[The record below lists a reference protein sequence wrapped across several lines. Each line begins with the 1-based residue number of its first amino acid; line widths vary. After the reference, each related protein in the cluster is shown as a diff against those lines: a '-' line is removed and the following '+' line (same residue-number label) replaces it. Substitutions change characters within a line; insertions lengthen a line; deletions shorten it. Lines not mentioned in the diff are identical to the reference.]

1 MRFLRKKNKK
11 NNNNKNSPA
20 AAVSSDESS
29 FGASDETISR
39 DRDKWGIQ
47 KIYPDAQGD
56 SFQVWYMDQDADPT
70 KDKRF
75 GNWKNANLR
84 KMQDGSGA
92 CWYVDGKDQRGQVRL
107 EGLSE
112 SGTKKWLDAEAT
124 IYVFYIDDSK
134 EFAVTPYVYT
144 LYLRGGK
151 HTAKDPCLGA
161 CYKAMVRK
169 DRRVS
174 IVKEVEHPQYTSN
187 RVGKQIANEVK
198 GSWIGFK
205 LIVYN
210 FQEDPDL
217 NTYVKI
223 EVWIDENCTD
233 EQQNLVIR
241 NKWYKAAE
249 TIDRGGWAAKEMI
262 QASDCP
268 ALDLNSKTLSKRQP
282 DEIISMPGGTNE
294 YNVGCFRTDGV
305 MVKFKNFSIR
315 AIQSPR
321 VN

>member
-1 MRFLRKKNKK
+1 MRFLRKKNNNDK
-11 NNNNKNSPA
+11 NLSPA

-29 FGASDETISR
+29 FGASGETISG

-47 KIYPDAQGD
+47 KTYPDAQGD
-56 SFQVWYMDQDADPT
+56 SFQVWYIDQDGDPT

-84 KMQDGSGA
+84 RMQDGSGA

-112 SGTKKWLDAEAT
+112 SGNKKWLDAEAT

-134 EFAVTPYVYT
+134 EFSVTPYAYT

-151 HTAKDPCLGA
+151 HTSKDPCLGA

-174 IVKEVEHPQYTSN
+174 IVKEVEHPQYTSK
-187 RVGKQIANEVK
+187 RVGKQITNEVK

-210 FQEDPDL
+210 FQEGTDL

-233 EQQNLVIR
+233 QQQNLVIR

-249 TIDRGGWAAKEMI
+249 TIDRGGWAAKEMT

-268 ALDLNSKTLSKRQP
+268 AMDRDSTTPNKRQP
-282 DEIISMPGGTNE
+282 DEILNLPGGTDD
-294 YNVGCFRTDGV
+294 YNIGCFRTDGV